1 MFDLQ
6 EALKNLPDHPGV
18 YIMKNSEGEII
29 YIGKAISLKNRVRQ
43 YFQSSKNHPPKVIAM
58 VSNIAEFEYILTDSE
73 LEALILECNLI
84 KKHKPRYNILLKDD
98 KHYPYIKVTVNEPY
112 PRVLMTRKLV
122 KDGAKY
128 YGPYTDVSAVKET
141 LQIIKKLYPIRT
153 CRKDLDYGKVVDRPC
168 LNYHIGLC
176 IAPCLGTVPKEEY
189 MEMIKQIMV
198 FLSGKGDELVKELK
212 RKMEEAASNLE
223 FEKAAEIRDQIIAI
237 QKIHEKQK
245 IISSALED
253 EDVIAFARGDK
264 GTCIEVFFIRGGK
277 LLGRENFY
285 FEDIEENE
293 GELLSQFVM
302 QFYSDR
308 EYVPKEILLQSEIN
322 EINIIESY
330 LSSKRGT
337 KVHIKVPKRGDKN
350 DLIEL
355 ARKNAE
361 AALEQLK
368 YRIIRDRQMT
378 EGALEE
384 LQAILSLDDM
394 PYRIEAF
401 DISNIQGTDPVASMV
416 VFEGGKPKNKDYRRF
431 KIKTV
436 EGPND
441 YASMEE
447 VVRRRF
453 ERGLK
458 EIEELKAQGKD
469 VKSGKFSSMPDLILI
484 DGGEGQVNAARKVL
498 DELSIDIPICGMV
511 KDDKHRTR
519 GLIFNGEEVLIYKD
533 SNAFK
538 LITRIQ
544 DEAHRFAITYHR
556 SLRQKGSVSSSLD
569 QIKGI
574 GKKRRIALLNHFK
587 SLEDIKKA
595 SIDELKSV
603 EGMNEAA
610 AIAVYE
616 YFNKNEQ

>member
-189 MEMIKQIMV
+189 MKMIKQIMV